1 MQEQRVILDDSLTPK
16 AFAKGAQEAGWQL
29 IQEHPES
36 KDNTLEH
43 IYRAGKD
50 GKSTVHYIEDQF
62 VKVRYALARGPDAKT
77 LAKAITDL
85 FPHGPDDRVLA
96 AAEDDS
102 QGPQYS
108 VDWLMS
114 ATVLGD
120 QAGHAR
126 LKKLIEKRLAH
137 ENAGVRRAALIAAG
151 WLEWPDFRAT
161 VDRMAK
167 EDKDPEAREIAAGLA
182 KSYGLREQGKV

>member
-1 MQEQRVILDDSLTPK
+1 MQEQRVILDDSLTPET
-16 AFAKGAQEAGWQL
+16 FAKSAQEAGWQL
-29 IQEHPES
+29 THKHPES
-36 KDNTLEH
+36 ESNTLEH

-50 GKSTVHYIEDQF
+50 GESTVHYIEDQF
-62 VKVRYALARGPDAKT
+62 VKVRYALARGPDASA
-77 LAKAITDL
+77 LAKTITDL

-102 QGPQYS
+102 QSPQYS

-114 ATVLGD
+114 ATVLGN

-126 LKKLIEKRLAH
+126 LRKLIEKRLAH
-137 ENAGVRRAALIAAG
+137 ENPGVRRAALIAVS
-151 WLEWPDFRAT
+151 WLEWPDFRST

-167 EDKDPEAREIAAGLA
+167 EDQNPETREIAAGLA
-182 KSYGLREQGKV
+182 KSYGLRDEKKL

>member
-1 MQEQRVILDDSLTPK
+1 MPERRVILDDSLSPQV
-16 AFAKGAQEAGWQL
+16 FAKGAEEAGWELMQK
-29 IQEHPES
+29 HPES
-36 KDNTLEH
+36 HSNTLEH

-62 VKVRYALARGPDAKT
+62 VKVRYALARGPDAKA

-126 LKKLIEKRLAH
+126 LRKLVEKRLAH
-137 ENAGVRRAALIAAG
+137 GNPGVRRAALIAVS

-161 VDRMAK
+161 VDRMAR
-167 EDKDPEAREIAAGLA
+167 EDQDPGVRDIAAGLA
-182 KSYGLREQGKV
+182 KSYASRDGGKL